1 MCFPQHVS
9 LFLMEKKKTVH
20 NEYSHTSCCHF
31 YDFNKWRGLHRSHSC
46 TTKKTKKKSL
56 NFFQIVPETIWITTT
71 GPTVRSRG
79 WVLRVVLV
87 LAYCYWYRWPKSK
100 DYTYLKNSQILI
112 YKSRF
117 SSYYICK
124 GGFSCLRMLQR
135 CFAIKLQKC
144 FVDNK
149 TSSDLPSL
157 WRWVD
162 NDSTCIF
169 GWPVHLNSSTSNTHQ
184 TQNMLEIKSHEKL
197 CRTRSACQYR
207 VRSSRLCLILHNN
220 QHGLNPYV
228 EFTVEPRYSSQE
240 HLFQTN
246 SRLSTIYLP
255 HSTAGER
262 PLGPL

>member
-1 MCFPQHVS
+1 MNIFILHAATFMILTNGGAFIDPTVVYTKKMHH
-9 LFLMEKKKTVH
+9 KKK
-20 NEYSHTSCCHF
+20 
-31 YDFNKWRGLHRSHSC
+31 
-46 TTKKTKKKSL
+46 KKKSL

-117 SSYYICK
+117 FSYYICK

-184 TQNMLEIKSHEKL
+184 TQNMLEIKSHEKSVCASYCITTSMAWIHMWNSQL
-197 CRTRSACQYR
+197 SPVIAHRSTSSKQTADWAPSTYRTAQQES
-207 VRSSRLCLILHNN
+207 
-220 QHGLNPYV
+220 GLWDHCSYDWHSLKEKQWV
-228 EFTVEPRYSSQE
+228 ENTGNTS
-240 HLFQTN
+240 
-246 SRLSTIYLP
+246 I
-255 HSTAGER
+255 
-262 PLGPL
+262 